1 MRKGKDILFMPN
13 GKEFGMKLFQICSL
27 SGAHLSLEVSESRR
41 EWPHLCVSP
50 LLAGVGGDK

>member
-1 MRKGKDILFMPN
+1 MPN